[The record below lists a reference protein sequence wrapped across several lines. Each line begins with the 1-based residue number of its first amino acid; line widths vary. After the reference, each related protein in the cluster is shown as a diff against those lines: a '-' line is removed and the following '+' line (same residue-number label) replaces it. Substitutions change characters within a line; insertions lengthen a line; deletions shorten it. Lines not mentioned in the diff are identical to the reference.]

1 MDLDVLAPTPARVGA
16 LAAPLALID
25 PSVAA
30 SIEQAPS
37 DAAIARNPAEVLAAL
52 MDFSGSVAL
61 AELLGAAAPD
71 GPSHPEA
78 ARLGATLMQE
88 VRARLDSLLPLALK
102 PLTGRRAPEA
112 PPADA
117 LLALIRAHAGDGRP
131 GPEAALCIAA
141 ELGAPLRSALATSLR
156 QAQAHVATLRWEIA
170 HELRALGPRADRL
183 ERIDAALQ
191 RSIQAKLGEL
201 LDRMEHAGML
211 TFERACLRACADL
224 PDEPSEAA
232 LARWVVETG
241 WIERYR
247 ERCVRMTRALYGHL
261 RRSLEGLLRAAIHAE
276 SS

>member
-1 MDLDVLAPTPARVGA
+1 MDLDVLAPTRARGAA
-16 LAAPLALID
+16 LAAPLALVD
-25 PSVAA
+25 PSVA
-30 SIEQAPS
+30 SGIAPLAP
-37 DAAIARNPAEVLAAL
+37 DAPVSRNPAEILAAL

-61 AELLGAAAPD
+61 AELLAGDAPD

-78 ARLGATLMQE
+78 VRRGTTLMHE

-102 PLTGRRAPEA
+102 PLSGRRAPAA
-112 PPADA
+112 PPAA
-117 LLALIRAHAGDGRP
+117 ELLALIRAHAGAERP
-131 GPEAALCIAA
+131 SPEAARRIAA
-141 ELGAPLRSALATSLR
+141 ELGAPLQSALATSLR

-211 TFERACLRACADL
+211 TFERACQRACADL
-224 PDEPSEAA
+224 PEAPGEEA
-232 LARWVVETG
+232 LARWLVETG